1 MTTAFALS
9 RPKNESK
16 SSIIAIVR
24 YGNKRMN
31 YALSVSIPVK
41 YWDEKKKQVKETKQF
56 PEYFRI
62 NNKLIAIRATIFKC
76 FDTYMEENQ
85 NEEPSTNVL
94 KRLLDNEFNKKS
106 GGFSKT
112 KLTFLS
118 YLQEIIDRSESG
130 LRVQPQ
136 SGKPIAPNTIKT
148 YKTTQLHLTKFA
160 ENNSLKLAFDD
171 INLEFYDAYKAYLMK
186 ELQLSNNTV
195 GKHFQ
200 IIKLVM
206 NEASDNGLTTNTS
219 FKSKRFFVIRET
231 ADSIFL
237 TNDEIKALQN
247 LDLSAHKNLDVT
259 RDLFIIGCMTG
270 LRYSDLANLKTENI
284 EKDKIFLEQTKTK
297 IRVVVPINED
307 VRRVLLKYKTVPKAY
322 SNQKSNQYLKEICKK
337 VKALETIVEKSIT
350 KGGKEQKSASQKW
363 ELVTTHTARRSF
375 ATNEVKKGTPI
386 AFIMAITGHNTEKS
400 FWKYVRLSKEDYA
413 NLYIER
419 NKHS

>member
-24 YGNKRMN
+24 YGNKRLN

-76 FDTYMEENQ
+76 FDTYMEENR

-106 GGFSKT
+106 GGFSKP
-112 KLTFLS
+112 KLTLLG

-148 YKTTQLHLTKFA
+148 YKTTKLHLTKFA

-219 FKSKRFFVIRET
+219 FRSKRFFVIRET

-237 TNDEIKALQN
+237 TNDEIKALQG
-247 LDLSAHKNLDVT
+247 LDLSAYKNLDVT

-270 LRYSDLANLKTENI
+270 LRYSDLASLKPENI
-284 EKDKIFLEQTKTK
+284 EKDKIFLEQAKTK

>member
-76 FDTYMEENQ
+76 FDTYMEENR

-106 GGFSKT
+106 GGFSKP
-112 KLTFLS
+112 KLTLLG

-148 YKTTQLHLTKFA
+148 YKTTKLHLTKFA

-219 FKSKRFFVIRET
+219 FRSKRFFVIRET

-237 TNDEIKALQN
+237 TNDEIKALQG
-247 LDLSAHKNLDVT
+247 LDLSAYKNLDVT

-270 LRYSDLANLKTENI
+270 LRYSDLASLKPENI
-284 EKDKIFLEQTKTK
+284 EKDKIFLEQAKTK